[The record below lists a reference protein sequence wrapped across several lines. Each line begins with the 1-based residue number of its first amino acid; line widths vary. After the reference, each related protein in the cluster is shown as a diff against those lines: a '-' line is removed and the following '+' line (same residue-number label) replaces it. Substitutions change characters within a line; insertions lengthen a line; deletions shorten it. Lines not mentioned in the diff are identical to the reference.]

1 MSIAGITSSF
11 GHAMEQAKGL
21 NVAFRKAHRSTEA
34 LSEVLHNIKLKEYEQ
49 QVAECIG
56 KQANKSTS
64 FGFGVIMFLEPGVLE
79 HACAEQTK
87 ATIIADMALRA
98 RRLKRVD

>member
-34 LSEVLHNIKLKEYEQ
+34 LSEVLH
-49 QVAECIG
+49 
-56 KQANKSTS
+56 NKSTS